1 MARARGLDGVPQ
13 LRTERKASSVVQT
26 MQGSGS
32 TGQAVHVDDVAA
44 NPRNPQ
50 ARAVNIADLVP
61 SVSEVGVMVPI
72 LLTPV
77 GEWLEAHPED
87 AEAVAGKSW
96 VAQDGHRRIAAARRA
111 GRPEVPY
118 VVRGVDVDEAMIRL
132 HTAKAMRLTPIEEAG
147 QYRHLIEVRQMT
159 QQAIAAQTGVS
170 QSHVAKRLKLLTLP
184 ESIQAAVDY
193 GRIEVGEALKLAALK
208 DADLVTR
215 AGEEVAQAI
224 ESAGNEPS
232 PVIVDDDTELDDVD
246 DTPEA
251 APAARVDLAAVV
263 RRVTTEREVEAGQAA
278 AKARAEELGAEYCE
292 NIYARIGDARYN
304 NQIYSAA
311 DVRKAAAE
319 KNLLVAATRSEP
331 AYYLIRR
338 TRLTPDDKQTIEA
351 RNRKAAIA
359 ARGNAL
365 RLAATAKVPTATL
378 TEALVTMALTGL
390 ALGSQTTALA
400 YDLARQAELAPDGLG
415 DWTWRKTLAVV
426 PDAQRAPNAWVIAL
440 AAFEAYTRPEHLS
453 WGPVHRYY
461 FELLHQLA
469 SYVPTEWEQAR
480 LDAITDEED

>member
-1 MARARGLDGVPQ
+1 MTRARGLDGVPQ

-26 MQGSGS
+26 MQGGAGA
-32 TGQAVHVDDVAA
+32 GQTIHIDDVAA

-77 GEWLEAHPED
+77 GEWLEAHPDD
-87 AEAVAGKSW
+87 ADAVAGKSW
-96 VAQDGHRRIAAARRA
+96 VAQDGHRRLAAARSA

-170 QSHVAKRLKLLTLP
+170 QSHVAKRLKLLALP
-184 ESIQAAVDY
+184 ESIQTAVDY
-193 GRIEVGEALKLAALK
+193 GRIEVGEALKLAAIK
-208 DADLVTR
+208 DPDLVAR
-215 AGEEVAQAI
+215 AGEQVAQ
-224 ESAGNEPS
+224 
-232 PVIVDDDTELDDVD
+232 VINAAPLEQ
-246 DTPEA
+246 
-251 APAARVDLAAVV
+251 APAAGSEDLDDQDDAPAAAAAAPVDLAAVV

-292 NIYARIGDARYN
+292 NVFARLGDARYS
-304 NQIYSAA
+304 NQIYSAT
-311 DVRKAAAE
+311 DIRKAAAE
-319 KNLLVAATRSEP
+319 SNLLVSATRSEP

-338 TRLTPDDKQTIEA
+338 TRTTPDDKQTLEA

-359 ARGNAL
+359 ARGQAL
-365 RLAATAKVPTATL
+365 RLAATAKVPAATL

-390 ALGSQTTALA
+390 ALGSSTTALA
-400 YDLARQAELAPDGLG
+400 YDLAREAALAPDGLG
-415 DWTWRKTLAVV
+415 DWTWRKSLAVA

-440 AAFEAYTRPEHLS
+440 AAFETHTRPEHLA

-461 FELLHQLA
+461 LELLHQLA
-469 SYVPTEWEQAR
+469 GYVPTEWEQAR

>member
-1 MARARGLDGVPQ
+1 MTRARGLDGVPQ

-26 MQGSGS
+26 MQGGAGA
-32 TGQAVHVDDVAA
+32 GQTIHVDDVAA

-50 ARAVNIADLVP
+50 ARSVNIADLVP

-77 GEWLEAHPED
+77 GEWLEAHPDD
-87 AEAVAGKSW
+87 ADAVAGKSW
-96 VAQDGHRRIAAARRA
+96 VAQDGHRRLAAARSA

-170 QSHVAKRLKLLTLP
+170 QSHVAKRLKLLALP

-193 GRIEVGEALKLAALK
+193 GRIEVGEALKLAAIK
-208 DADLVTR
+208 DPDLVAR
-215 AGEEVAQAI
+215 AGEQVAQVI
-224 ESAGNEPS
+224 SAEAPTPPADGE
-232 PVIVDDDTELDDVD
+232 DLDDED
-246 DTPEA
+246 DAPSA
-251 APAARVDLAAVV
+251 AVATRVDLAAVV
-263 RRVTTEREVEAGQAA
+263 RRVTTDREVEAGQAA

-292 NIYARIGDARYN
+292 NVFARLGDARYS
-304 NQIYSAA
+304 NQIYAA
-311 DVRKAAAE
+311 TDIRKAAAE
-319 KNLLVAATRSEP
+319 NNLLVSATRSEP

-338 TRLTPDDKQTIEA
+338 TRTTPDDKQTLEA
-351 RNRKAAIA
+351 RNRKAAIS
-359 ARGNAL
+359 ARGQAL
-365 RLAATAKVPTATL
+365 RLAATAKVPAATL
-378 TEALVTMALTGL
+378 TEALVAMALTGL

-400 YDLARQAELAPDGLG
+400 YDLAREAGLAPDGLG
-415 DWTWRKTLAVV
+415 DWTWRKSLAVT

-440 AAFEAYTRPEHLS
+440 ASFETHTRPEHLA

-461 FELLHQLA
+461 LELLHRVAGYL
-469 SYVPTEWEQAR
+469 PTEWEQAR
-480 LDAITDEED
+480 LDAITDGED